1 MEFLPAQVQE
11 SIPQSDL
18 FGVLGATENREGHL
32 GRLGQKHYTRCLD
45 LDLASRQFR
54 INSIRT
60 ATVNEPLDAN
70 DRFKANPFDELKG
83 IAVAVHDDLGDPIV
97 ISQVYEK
104 QVPVIPFAKY
114 PSR

>member
-1 MEFLPAQVQE
+1 
-11 SIPQSDL
+11 
-18 FGVLGATENREGHL
+18 
-32 GRLGQKHYTRCLD
+32 
-45 LDLASRQFR
+45 
-54 INSIRT
+54 
-60 ATVNEPLDAN
+60 VNEPLDAN